1 MKAGVT
7 AINCIKNTSFRAILR
22 LFGRAARH
30 ASAGSVERSCTNK
43 TACYDFTSLAR
54 PGSGGGTVLCI
65 ELCLSTAARASS
77 IYFSRPPQFLILIR
91 QRVTQLH

>member
-1 MKAGVT
+1 MQAQAQLSGAVR
-7 AINCIKNTSFRAILR
+7 IRR
-22 LFGRAARH
+22 LA
-30 ASAGSVERSCTNK
+30 
-43 TACYDFTSLAR
+43 TSLAR

-65 ELCLSTAARASS
+65 ELCLSTAAAARASS

>member
-1 MKAGVT
+1 MQAQAQLSGAV
-7 AINCIKNTSFRAILR
+7 R
-22 LFGRAARH
+22 LA
-30 ASAGSVERSCTNK
+30 
-43 TACYDFTSLAR
+43 TSLAR

-65 ELCLSTAARASS
+65 ELCGLSTAARASS

>member
-22 LFGRAARH
+22 LFGRAAMGMQAQAQLSGAVRIRRL
-30 ASAGSVERSCTNK
+30 A
-43 TACYDFTSLAR
+43 TSLAR

-77 IYFSRPPQFLILIR
+77 IYFSRPPHFLILIR

>member
-1 MKAGVT
+1 MMQAQAQLSGAVR
-7 AINCIKNTSFRAILR
+7 IRR
-22 LFGRAARH
+22 LA
-30 ASAGSVERSCTNK
+30 
-43 TACYDFTSLAR
+43 TSLAR